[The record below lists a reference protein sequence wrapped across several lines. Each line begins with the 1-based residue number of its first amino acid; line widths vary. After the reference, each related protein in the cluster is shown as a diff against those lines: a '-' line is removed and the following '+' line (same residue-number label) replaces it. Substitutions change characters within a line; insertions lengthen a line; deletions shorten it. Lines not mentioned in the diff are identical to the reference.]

1 MQNRKNKW
9 SIKRLVREILI
20 LAVIV
25 FIVSTVMNMYR
36 SPQLD
41 SNALPEIKATLIDNS
56 IFDSSQATDKPLLI
70 NFWGT
75 WCPVCAQEASNI
87 ESVSKKYRVITIAV
101 NSGSD
106 EKIKKWLS
114 EHKVNYPV
122 INDTSGKW
130 AAQFKVS
137 VYPTIFIYDSKG
149 KLKFTETGY
158 STTLGLLARMK
169 LAE

>member
-1 MQNRKNKW
+1 MQNKKNKW

-25 FIVSTVMNMYR
+25 FVVSTVMNMYR

-41 SNALPEIKATLIDNS
+41 SNSLPEIRATLIDNS

-75 WCPVCAQEASNI
+75 WCPICTQEASNI

-106 EKIKKWLS
+106 ENIKKWLK
-114 EHKVNYPV
+114 EHEVDYPV